1 MSLPA
6 AVETILEQHNVL
18 FEITDTPDF
27 SDSKGIPIDHYMN
40 WEGALRCVLL
50 SNKEGK
56 LLQVIVPAKSLL
68 DLNAIESLTSC
79 RWQAASDAE
88 IASITSRSSLFSL
101 PALPQLAEVQTLLD
115 ESILELDQVII
126 ESGGETGLL
135 KIPQQSFQ
143 QLLACTLTGQIHIPI
158 DQKKNCYTHND
169 DINAITTAVEQFT
182 NKRVKQRLED
192 TLEFP
197 PLPDTAQRIIKLRV
211 NPDADIKDLTDIV
224 ELDPSLAAQVVSWA
238 NSPYYAVLGDIKS
251 VQDAVV
257 RVLGFDLVMN
267 LALGLALGKTLKIPK
282 DQPRGLTDYWQQS
295 IYTAAC
301 IEELVKKITPKQ
313 RPEQGIACLAG
324 LLHNFG
330 YLILADV
337 FPPYF
342 SSICRYIEANPHLG
356 HSDIEHH
363 LIGIDREQLGSWL
376 MRIWNMPEEVSTA
389 LRHQHNQHY
398 NGEYCKYANILFVA
412 KHLLSKHGIG
422 DAPLLDIPISMYQHL
437 GLDQKDAEDAV
448 ANVVDCVQD
457 IENMASNMAKGAS

>member
-6 AVETILEQHNVL
+6 AVESILEQHNIL
-18 FEITDTPDF
+18 FEITETPDF
-27 SDSKGIPIDHYMN
+27 SGSRGIPIDHYMN
-40 WEGALRCVLL
+40 WQGALRCVLL
-50 SNKEGK
+50 SNEQGK

-68 DLNAIESLTSC
+68 DLHAIESLTSC
-79 RWQAASDAE
+79 QWRAASAEE
-88 IASITSRSSLFSL
+88 IAKITGKSRLFSL

-115 ESILELDQVII
+115 ASILELDQVVM
-126 ESGGETGLL
+126 ESGGETGLI
-135 KIPQQSFQ
+135 KIPQESFQ
-143 QLLACTLTGQIHIPI
+143 QLLACTLTGDIHIPL
-158 DQKKNCYTHND
+158 QQRENQYSLEND
-169 DINAITTAVEQFT
+169 IHAIGTAVEKFT
-182 NKRVKQRLED
+182 DKRIKQRLED

-211 NPDADIKDLTDIV
+211 NPEADIKDLTDIV

-251 VQDAVV
+251 VHDAVV

-267 LALGLALGKTLKIPK
+267 LALGLALGKTLKMP
-282 DQPRGLTDYWQQS
+282 DDYPRGLSSYWQQS

-301 IEELVKKITPKQ
+301 IEELVKKIPPQQ
-313 RPEQGIACLAG
+313 RPGQGMACLAG

-330 YLILADV
+330 YLILAEV

-342 SSICRYIEANPHLG
+342 SSICRHVEVNAHLG

-376 MRIWNMPEEVSTA
+376 MSIWNMPEEVSVA
-389 LRHQHNQHY
+389 LRHQHSLHY
-398 NGEYCKYANILFVA
+398 SGEHSDYANVLFVA

-422 DAPLLDIPISMYQHL
+422 DAPILDIPASMYQRL
-437 GLDQKDAEDAV
+437 GLDQIDAEEAV
-448 ANVVDCVQD
+448 AKIVECAQD
-457 IENMASNMAKGAS
+457 IESMAKNMEQGAS